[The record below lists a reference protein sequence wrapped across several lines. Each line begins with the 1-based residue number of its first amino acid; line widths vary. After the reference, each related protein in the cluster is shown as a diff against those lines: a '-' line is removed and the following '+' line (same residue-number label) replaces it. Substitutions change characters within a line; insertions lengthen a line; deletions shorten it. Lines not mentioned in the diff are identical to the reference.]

1 MTRINL
7 LPWRE
12 MRRKEK
18 QRQFISVV
26 IGAAILAGVVMLYVH
41 LHVSGMI
48 GAQNVRND
56 YLKGE
61 IKQVEA
67 KIKEIQTIEAEK
79 KSLLARMNVIQQLQ
93 SRRPEIVHLFYELM
107 RNVPSGIYLTKISQ
121 NGTSLTIDGMAQS
134 NARVSAFMRNL
145 DLSDWLEDP
154 KLDVI
159 KVDSK
164 NKQAVGRASNFTLH
178 VTQAS
183 HAGPP
188 EDGGS

>member
-18 QRQFISVV
+18 QRQFVSIAV
-26 IGAAILAGVVMLYVH
+26 GAVILAGVIILYVH
-41 LHVSGMI
+41 LHIGSMI
-48 GAQNVRND
+48 NAQNTRND

-61 IKQVEA
+61 IKQVEN
-67 KIKEIQTIEAEK
+67 KIKEIQTLEAEK
-79 KSLLARMNVIQQLQ
+79 KSLLARMDVIQQLQ

-107 RNVPSGIYLTKISQ
+107 RNVPSGIYLTKVTQ
-121 NGTSLTIDGMAQS
+121 NGSAITIDGMAQS

-154 KLDVI
+154 KLEVI
-159 KVDSK
+159 KVEK
-164 NKQAVGRASNFTLH
+164 NKKSLGRASNFTLH

-183 HAGPP
+183 HEGQP
-188 EDGGS
+188 